1 MNSNVIA
8 HRFLFQ
14 SSGDFIE
21 FHWSVNLFM
30 NKNGI
35 ETEETHVTETVRQKE
50 TDTTAFIQTLNK
62 FNG

>member
-8 HRFLFQ
+8 HRFLFK

-21 FHWSVNLFM
+21 FHWSINFM
-30 NKNGI
+30 NKNSI

-62 FNG
+62 SNG